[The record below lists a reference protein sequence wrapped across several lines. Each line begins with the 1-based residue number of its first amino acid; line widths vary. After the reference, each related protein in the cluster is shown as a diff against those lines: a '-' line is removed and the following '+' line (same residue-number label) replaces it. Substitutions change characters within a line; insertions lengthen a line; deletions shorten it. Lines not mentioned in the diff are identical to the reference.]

1 MWNFVLPVLCMILRV
16 WLRDSWNQYDM
27 LAHSAEADAAGVQIS
42 PGVVFQGVSSPVSI
56 AHYALAIEGVAG
68 IK

>member
-1 MWNFVLPVLCMILRV
+1 MILRA

-42 PGVVFQGVSSPVSI
+42 PGVVFQGLSSRVSI
-56 AHYALAIEGVAG
+56 AYYAFAIGGVAG
-68 IK
+68 IKDGVERYFF